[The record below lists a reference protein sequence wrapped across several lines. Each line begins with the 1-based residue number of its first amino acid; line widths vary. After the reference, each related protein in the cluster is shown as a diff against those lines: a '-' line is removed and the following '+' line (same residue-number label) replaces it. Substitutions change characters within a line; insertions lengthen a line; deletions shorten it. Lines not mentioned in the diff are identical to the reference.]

1 MPVVHAPTDPTH
13 TLGGTTFTSLAT
25 PSRGGTGDT
34 SLWRVAVAPGT
45 TPTPHSLTREE
56 VFVVLSGRAEVI
68 IDATL
73 ARAETGDAIVV
84 PKGVRFQLGNAG
96 NEPLE
101 LLCCL
106 PVGGQARLDDGT
118 LFTPPWAQ

>member
-25 PSRGGTGDT
+25 PSRGGAGDT
-34 SLWRVAVAPGT
+34 SLWRVAIVPGT
-45 TPTPHSLTREE
+45 APTPHSLTREE
-56 VFVVLSGRAEVI
+56 VFVVLSGRADVI
-68 IDATL
+68 IDATP